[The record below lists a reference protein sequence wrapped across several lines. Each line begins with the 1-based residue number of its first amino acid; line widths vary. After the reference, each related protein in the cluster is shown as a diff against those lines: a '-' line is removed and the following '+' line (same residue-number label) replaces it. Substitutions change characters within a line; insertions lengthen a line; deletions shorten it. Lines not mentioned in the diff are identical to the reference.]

1 MSSLP
6 GPGPTGA
13 AGAADPYSPGQV
25 PRVLAGREVELGR
38 VRDRLGRVA
47 SFGELAGPLL
57 VFHAPRGLGKTSLLR
72 ASERE
77 AEALGFA
84 SAWLACSRERPF
96 LAELAHSVDRALEA
110 VDLAPEQRRSWRDR
124 MRGLSLEVGVLGV
137 SVGGEVTGDAAD
149 DGDHDVAA
157 QAPIGALQD
166 LLGEAA
172 RAVRARGGA
181 GLVVYIDELH
191 AASADDMSTLLNA
204 VQNLDGARADTPLT
218 VVTAGLP
225 VTPEA
230 IVRAATFGERS
241 AFVPLDVLS
250 PADARHLLAG
260 PAADLGVA
268 WSSDALDLVLE
279 HCGGHPYLL
288 QLLGSSTWTSRR
300 PVGGDVLDI
309 DDVSAGLPG
318 AEQQLRAM
326 YAARWAVAT
335 GLEQSFIVAMAAAG
349 TGNITRAAIA
359 REMGVDSRA
368 ISVPRDRL
376 IDKGI
381 IEPVGHGLV
390 RFTMPGFDR
399 WVRDRDSQ

>member
-1 MSSLP
+1 MT
-6 GPGPTGA
+6 PTSA
-13 AGAADPYSPGQV
+13 PPDPVPADPYSPGQV
-25 PRVLAGREVELGR
+25 PRVLAGRAVELGR

-47 SFGELAGPLL
+47 TFGELAGPLL

-110 VDLAPEQRRSWRDR
+110 IDLAPEQRRSWRDR

-137 SVGGEVTGDAAD
+137 SVGGEVTGDPADETDEHDEAAR
-149 DGDHDVAA
+149 
-157 QAPIGALQD
+157 APIGALQD

-172 RAVRARGGA
+172 RAVRGRGGA

-204 VQNLDGARADTPLT
+204 VQNLDGGRDDVPLT

-250 PADARHLLAG
+250 TADARHLLSG
-260 PAADLGVA
+260 PAESLGVS
-268 WSSDALDLVLE
+268 WSSAALDAVLE

-288 QLLGSSTWTSRR
+288 QLLGSSTWTSRG
-300 PVGGDVLDI
+300 PAHGDVLEVA
-309 DDVSAGLPG
+309 DVQAGLPG

-335 GLEQSFIVAMAAAG
+335 ELEQTFIVAMAAAG
-349 TGNITRAAIA
+349 SGNITRARIA
-359 REMGVDSRA
+359 REMGVESRA